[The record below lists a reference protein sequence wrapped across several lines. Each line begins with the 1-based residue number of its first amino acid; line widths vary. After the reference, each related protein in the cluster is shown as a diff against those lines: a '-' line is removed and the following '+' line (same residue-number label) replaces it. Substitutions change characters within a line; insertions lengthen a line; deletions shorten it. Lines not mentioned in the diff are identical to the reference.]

1 MWIPKFERD
10 EQRGVDSLAP
20 RQVVSH
26 EKFIRRPQTLTNLK
40 TAYRDD
46 GGQRNNAAHGWV
58 RAEAS

>member
-10 EQRGVDSLAP
+10 EQQGVDSLAP
-20 RQVVSH
+20 TQVVSR
-26 EKFIRRPQTLTNLK
+26 EKFILRPQTLANLK

-46 GGQRNNAAHGWV
+46 GGQRKNVAHGWV